1 MKISIS
7 MAADLTGQ
15 NRATIRKH
23 TQNLKSFPGKRGAVL
38 FDSVELLQRLYVG
51 SDGAP
56 TNAEAQR
63 QLAVAKTRQIQVDVE
78 IKRKTRIPID
88 DVLVAHRVLFRN
100 TVGQLK
106 AHRNKTLTED
116 FINEILADWRAVA
129 ADLREQSDLAN
140 GQTAADRPPGLPW
153 PDGPV

>member
-1 MKISIS
+1 
-7 MAADLTGQ
+7 MAADLTGK

-23 TQNLKSFPGKRGAVL
+23 CQNLKSYPGKRGAVL

-63 QLAVAKTRQIQVDVE
+63 QLAVAKTRQIQIDIE

-88 DVLVAHRVLFRN
+88 DVTAAHKELFRD

-106 AHRNKTLTED
+106 AHRNKTLTMD
-116 FINEILADWRAVA
+116 LINEIMAEWRAVA
-129 ADLREQSDLAN
+129 KDMRDQSDLAN
-140 GQTAADRPPGLPW
+140 GQTSADRPAGLPW

>member
-1 MKISIS
+1 MRISVS
-7 MAADLTGQ
+7 EAASLTGQ
-15 NRATIRKH
+15 NRATIKKH
-23 TQNLKSFPGKRGAVL
+23 AHDLKSYPGKKGAVL
-38 FDSVELLQRLYVG
+38 YESRELLQRLYVG

-56 TNAEAQR
+56 TASEALR
-63 QLAVAKTRQIQVDVE
+63 QLTIAKTRQIQIDIE

-88 DVLVAHRVLFRN
+88 DVLVAHRDLFRA
-100 TVGQLK
+100 TVGHLK

-116 FINEILADWRAVA
+116 FINEILAEWRAVA
-129 ADLREQSDLAN
+129 ADLRKQSDLGN